1 MRALSCGPYSAKIT
15 PMRWEKLF
23 ADLEARWSAM
33 ADAEFA
39 AEVADRV
46 RSEIA
51 RVATGDRLRA
61 GRGSFVRLQLLGGT
75 VVEGTLRSV
84 GPDWL
89 LVADQGAGGVEVLVV
104 TRALAAVSG
113 LGRGGAAP
121 APVGAAGAG
130 GAVGAR
136 LDLAYA
142 LRQIARDRLPVVV
155 TLLDAT
161 AVVGTIDR
169 VGLDHLELAEHP
181 AAEVRRAREISAT
194 RLIPTGAVAAVRLRR
209 TA

>member
-1 MRALSCGPYSAKIT
+1 MHSLSWEPALGEDL
-15 PMRWEKLF
+15 PMRWEMLF
-23 ADLEARWSAM
+23 ADLEARWAAM

-46 RSEIA
+46 RSEVA
-51 RVATGDRLRA
+51 RVATVDRLQAAR
-61 GRGSFVRLQLLGGT
+61 GRFVRLQLLGGT

-89 LVADQGAGGVEVLVV
+89 LVADEASGGVEELVAI
-104 TRALAAVSG
+104 RALAAVSG
-113 LGRGGAAP
+113 LGRGGSAPPAA
-121 APVGAAGAG
+121 AA
-130 GAVGAR
+130 VRSR
-136 LDLAYA
+136 LDLGYA

-169 VGLDHLELAEHP
+169 VGLDNLELAEHP
-181 AAEVRRAREISAT
+181 AAELRRSREISAS
-194 RLIPTGAVAAVRLRR
+194 RLIPTSAVAAVRLRR
-209 TA
+209 GA